1 MGILPLIELR
11 SAGRY
16 AGAPSLVDLQA
27 SAPAKK
33 HRLVRM
39 RCLPTA
45 LWRPVRPARNSAHPA
60 SRAAGEEDNAF
71 AGEWGG
77 PGGGPAPG
85 GGISVQSTA
94 AAKPT
99 LPQARRPAPAKRAR
113 PRPHGST

>member
-33 HRLVRM
+33 DRLMRM

-45 LWRPVRPARNSAHPA
+45 LWRPVRPARNSARPA
-60 SRAAGEEDNAF
+60 SRAAGAEDNVF
-71 AGEWGG
+71 AC
-77 PGGGPAPG
+77 
-85 GGISVQSTA
+85 QSGRPDRPSGKGRAGDGRYNALSQEA
-94 AAKPT
+94 AAMRWNCS
-99 LPQARRPAPAKRAR
+99 LQ
-113 PRPHGST
+113 SE